1 MKLSVAIATSS
12 SDKIEGIRSAI
23 SRFFSLEESEIEVFP
38 KAVDSEI
45 SEQPFGDETYE
56 ARCVKCYE
64 LPDVEHERMKRNLK
78 ILQFSFK

>member
-23 SRFFSLEESEIEVFP
+23 SRFFFLKESEIEVFS
-38 KAVDSEI
+38 KAVDSGV

-56 ARCVKCYE
+56 GALNRV
-64 LPDVEHERMKRNLK
+64 NN
-78 ILQFSFK
+78 I